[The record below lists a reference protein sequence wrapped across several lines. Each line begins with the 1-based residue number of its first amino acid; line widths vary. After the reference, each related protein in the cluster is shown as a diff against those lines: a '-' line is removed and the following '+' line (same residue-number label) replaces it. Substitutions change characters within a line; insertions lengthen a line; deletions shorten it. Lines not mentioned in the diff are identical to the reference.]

1 MTRGQSCVLL
11 NVSAAKAAHDYGGF
25 YHYGGFYYYGGLH
38 SLRCVLGL
46 RPEMTV
52 CPLRH
57 ELDRYTAAFDGWV
70 VAYGR
75 AAYRGA
81 QVMLWC

>member
-1 MTRGQSCVLL
+1 MTHGQSCALL

-25 YHYGGFYYYGGLH
+25 YYYGGLY

-57 ELDRYTAAFDGWV
+57 ELDRYAAAFDGWV
-70 VAYGR
+70 VSYGR
-75 AAYRGA
+75 AAYRGD
-81 QVMLWC
+81 QVMLRC